1 MIKLPATR
9 MLSSPILSIL
19 GPSLKHWCTS
29 LIEMSLIVTCIILA
43 WIFQTV
49 ISAFYASVR
58 GGKLFAQGLF
68 GIIVEQA
75 RMGVIICPGIIGTD
89 FDPNDSVL
97 DEIVGFLI
105 AAQGFFFQ
113 LTQGFILP
121 FPFNLV
127 LLPLSIVEWLIRSQM
142 SPDMKDWADV
152 SRQLEDVVDVSSF
165 VS

>member
-1 MIKLPATR
+1 MHRAFGFPPRGLRPLLPFF
-9 MLSSPILSIL
+9 L
-19 GPSLKHWCTS
+19 
-29 LIEMSLIVTCIILA
+29 LIFSH
-43 WIFQTV
+43 
-49 ISAFYASVR
+49 R
-58 GGKLFAQGLF
+58 
-68 GIIVEQA
+68 
-75 RMGVIICPGIIGTD
+75 IGTD